1 MDKETL
7 LEFLKTR
14 RSIRKFKPDPIP
26 KEYVEAILEAGRWAP
41 SGDNAQSWRFIV
53 VTNPEKIKILGQLG
67 GGGSGRR
74 FKAEYV
80 SGHMEER
87 LTTFKTEETRHRVY
101 RRLISGSVSA
111 FVSDAPVVIVVC
123 SRLDC
128 WDPPLNISTASQNI
142 LLMAHALGLG
152 ACWLEAPTT
161 DIRDEYKVKKLLNVP
176 AQYTI
181 FHIIAIGYPG
191 ESPGLRFRLELSEFS
206 FWNEW
211 GKAKELE

>member
-1 MDKETL
+1 MDKEIF

-26 KEYVEAILEAGRWAP
+26 EASVEAILEAGRWAP

-53 VTNPEKIKILGQLG
+53 VTDPEKIKILGQLG
-67 GGGSGRR
+67 GEGSGRR

-80 SGHMEER
+80 SGHMEKR

-101 RRLISGSVSA
+101 KRLVSGSVSA

-128 WDPPLNISTASQNI
+128 WDPPFDISTASLNI

-161 DIRDEYKVKKLLNVP
+161 GIRDETKVRELLKVP
-176 AQYTI
+176 PQYTI
-181 FHIIAIGYPG
+181 FHVIAIGHPA
-191 ESPGLRFRLELSEFS
+191 EAPGLRPRLKLSEIA
-206 FWNEW
+206 FWNTW
-211 GKAKELE
+211 GNAKK